1 MKSLI
6 DAIGRERASTLMEQ
20 AVADAIRDNLKL
32 GLTRSE
38 QRTSGTFTSGQ
49 KPSSLKRVPIA

>member
-20 AVADAIRDNLKL
+20 AVADAIRDNIQL
-32 GLTRSE
+32 GLSRPE
-38 QRTSGTFTSGQ
+38 QRTLGTFLSGQ